1 MLTRYGCRF
10 NMSFYARAQSASSQN
25 SNERLQSHTLRSVK
39 RTSAPV
45 TGQAT
50 ALDEITTA
58 QPALEPVAVS
68 PANDNV
74 CQSGL
79 NGLTAGGVEGLDT
92 VRQFAC
98 SMVAPFPGR
107 KPTLWRR
114 PFCTNLICC
123 SEFCMLKYAK
133 HMCRAVSMWQHSS
146 QSCILYRSP

>member
-10 NMSFYARAQSASSQN
+10 NMSFYARAQAASSQN
-25 SNERLQSHTLRSVK
+25 GNERLQSHTLRPAK

-50 ALDEITTA
+50 LHEITTA
-58 QPALEPVAVS
+58 QPALEPVALS

-98 SMVAPFPGR
+98 SMVAPLPGG
-107 KPTLWRR
+107 K
-114 PFCTNLICC
+114 
-123 SEFCMLKYAK
+123 
-133 HMCRAVSMWQHSS
+133 
-146 QSCILYRSP
+146 CILCRQLAGQS